1 MTGVLAMHETGMRVE
16 DRADAFVERADGT
29 IDLPGMQVDLAAWK
43 FLELMVGGTFVV
55 ECYDADGRLRWRDTA
70 KNGVTSV
77 GLDYVLNTCFR
88 GTTPITTWYLGLV
101 DNAGW
106 TGYNLTD
113 TMASH
118 SAPNTWAENTDYSNG
133 SRPQWSPGAP
143 SGNAISNGTT
153 ADFTMNPSSGTR
165 TIKGLLCVSNNTV
178 GGTSGTLFSTA
189 SFSGGTQT
197 VNNGDTLK
205 VTYTM
210 SAANS
215 ASNS

>member
-1 MTGVLAMHETGMRVE
+1 MHETGMAVG

-29 IDLPGMQVDLAAWK
+29 IHLDGMQVDLSAWQ
-43 FLELMVGGTFVV
+43 FLELMTGGTFHVA
-55 ECYDADGRLRWRDTA
+55 CYDADGNLRWTDRA
-70 KNGVTSV
+70 KNGVTST

-88 GTTPITTWYLGLV
+88 GGTAITTWYLGLV

-113 TMASH
+113 TMSSH
-118 SAPNTWAENTDYSNG
+118 SAPNTWAENTDFSNAT
-133 SRPQWSPGAP
+133 RPQWSPGAP

-153 ADFTMNPSSGTR
+153 VDFTMNPASGTR
-165 TIKGLLCVSNNTV
+165 TIKGLFCVSNNTI
-178 GGTSGTLFSTA
+178 GGTTGTLFSTA
-189 SFSGGTQT
+189 SFAGGTQT

-205 VTYTM
+205 VTYTI